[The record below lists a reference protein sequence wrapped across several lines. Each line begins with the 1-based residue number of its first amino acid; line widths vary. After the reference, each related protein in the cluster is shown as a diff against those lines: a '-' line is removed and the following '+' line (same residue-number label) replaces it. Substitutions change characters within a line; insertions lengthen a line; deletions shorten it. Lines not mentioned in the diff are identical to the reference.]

1 MEAQHRSHPRAAR
14 IQKLVGVMDE
24 HMVRLTR
31 LHFSYLENFY
41 DTEQEIAT
49 AIFLL
54 YDGSEIFGHFKARHK
69 HGTAIID
76 FEIERNN
83 QVLKKGTGI
92 KEWCQYMKER
102 GVLRPWV
109 DWKGEGV

>member
-1 MEAQHRSHPRAAR
+1 MDAQHPRHPRAAR
-14 IQKLVGVMDE
+14 IRTLVGVMDE
-24 HMVRLTR
+24 HMVKLTR
-31 LHFSYLENFY
+31 LQFSYLENFY
-41 DTEQEIAT
+41 CTEQEIAT

-54 YDGSEIFGHFKARHK
+54 YDGSEIFGHFKASHK
-69 HGTAIID
+69 HGTSVID

-83 QVLKKGTGI
+83 VVMKKGTGI

-109 DWKGEGV
+109 DMKGEGV

>member
-1 MEAQHRSHPRAAR
+1 MEAHARSHPRAAR
-14 IQKLVGVMDE
+14 IRTLVEAMDE

-31 LHFSYLENFY
+31 LQFSYLENFY
-41 DTEQEIAT
+41 CTEKEIAT

-54 YDGSEIFGHFKARHK
+54 YDGSEIFGHFKAHHK
-69 HGTAIID
+69 HGTSVID

-83 QVLKKGTGI
+83 VVLAKGSGI
-92 KEWCQYMKER
+92 TEWCQYMKQR

-109 DWKGEGV
+109 RL